1 MAIVLVTGGAGF
13 IGSHLAQRLIT
24 EDFDVV
30 IIDNF
35 DSYYPSFIKQ
45 HNLNKIQ
52 AIGPVTLVRG
62 DLRDYT
68 FTNSVVKDENIDI
81 IIHQAARPG
90 VRYSV
95 EHPLETHEQNVSTVL
110 NLLESAVANDVE
122 YFVNASSSSV
132 YGEPRYVPV
141 DENHPTTPI
150 SPYGASKLAAE
161 HYTACFSRVYA
172 LPTVSLRYFTVY
184 GPRMRPDLAIPL
196 FTKALYARKNPV
208 IFGDGEQQR
217 DFTYID
223 DVVDANMC
231 AIDHRPNNDVFNIGY
246 GKTTTVNAMLN
257 MLSELIG
264 VTTMPCYE
272 DTVLGD
278 VSCTWA
284 CIDHAKNTL
293 GWSPKISVMKGL
305 KNFVEWYET
314 HPNFY
319 THLSDV

>member
-1 MAIVLVTGGAGF
+1 MAVVLVTGGAGF

-24 EDFDVV
+24 DGYSVV

-35 DSYYPSFIKQ
+35 DSYYSPAIKQ
-45 HNLNKIQ
+45 HNLDEIH
-52 AIGPVTLVRG
+52 ATGPVTFIRG

-68 FTNSVVKDENIDI
+68 FVNSVVKDENIDI
-81 IIHQAARPG
+81 ITHQAARPG

-95 EHPLETHEQNVSTVL
+95 DHPLETHEQNVSATL
-110 NLLESAVANDVE
+110 NLLKSAVANDVE

-132 YGEPRYVPV
+132 YGEPRYVPM
-141 DENHPTTPI
+141 DENHPTVPI

-196 FTKALYARKNPV
+196 FTKSLYARKNPV
-208 IFGDGEQQR
+208 VFGDGEQQR

-223 DVVDANMC
+223 DVVEANMC
-231 AIDHRPNNDVFNIGY
+231 AIKHRPNDDVFNIGY
-246 GKTTTVNAMLN
+246 GKTITVNALLT
-257 MLSELIG
+257 MLSEFIG
-264 VTTMPCYE
+264 VTVMSHHE
-272 DTVLGD
+272 DPALGD
-278 VSCTWA
+278 VSYTWA
-284 CIDHAKNTL
+284 CIDHAKKTL
-293 GWSPKISVMKGL
+293 GWKPTINIREGL
-305 KNFVEWYET
+305 KNFLDWYKM

-319 THLSDV
+319 TPFTDA